1 MMKGMGKASYIILAL
16 AGIIAVALIVIINPP
31 PWLKLNKLSNL
42 SPTPTASPSPKSD
55 DSLVKTR
62 VDSIWGEYLTDGN
75 GRALY
80 LWGGDTKSLQSSCYD
95 ICAINWPPYLVPA
108 VPSVIPQDP
117 KTASGELAKRIN
129 VIKRS
134 DGTPQYAYGEK
145 PLYYFKGD
153 TEPGNVYGQNIDRH
167 TLVLITK

>member
-1 MMKGMGKASYIILAL
+1 MRKFSYIILVL
-16 AGIIAVALIVIINPP
+16 AGIIAIALIVFINPP
-31 PWLKLNKLSNL
+31 PWLKLGSLNIRS
-42 SPTPTASPSPKSD
+42 SPTPTASPSPKGYGSII
-55 DSLVKTR
+55 KTR
-62 VDSIWGEYLTDGN
+62 TDSIWGEYLTDGN

-95 ICAINWPPYLVPA
+95 ICAINWPPYLVPSI
-108 VPSVIPQDP
+108 PSITPQDP
-117 KTASGELAKRIN
+117 KTVSGELAKRIN